1 MQGGLPEPRGMIF
14 RVGINLG
21 EVMVEGDDAYGGG
34 VNIAARLQER
44 AEPESSPVKNP
55 ETFGLRTFAGILK
68 HSFLPVWIVE
78 WAANLQ
84 IEWAFEA

>member
-1 MQGGLPEPRGMIF
+1 LTVPWFYGPLPLHAN
-14 RVGINLG
+14 VGACNVLR
-21 EVMVEGDDAYGGG
+21 E
-34 VNIAARLQER
+34 
-44 AEPESSPVKNP
+44 SPVKNP